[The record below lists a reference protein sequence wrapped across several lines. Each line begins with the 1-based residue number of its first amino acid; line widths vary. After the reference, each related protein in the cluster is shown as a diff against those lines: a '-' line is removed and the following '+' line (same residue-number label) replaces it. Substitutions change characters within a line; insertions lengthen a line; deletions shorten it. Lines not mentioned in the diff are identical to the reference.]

1 MRRFAE
7 KISGS
12 SGSDKIQMSVLDG
25 ESRRKPSGSGT
36 FPGKSTETVPGGWI
50 FSEIQS

>member
-1 MRRFAE
+1 MWRFAE

-12 SGSDKIQMSVLDG
+12 SGSDKIQMSVSDG